1 MWWKNLFFP
10 LLSSGSTHQAQDGKS
25 QSQTNALWILIGS
38 KISFKRW
45 LFETCLVVKKWVIP
59 SCFKNR
65 KASLRNFW
73 VHDRRCILTSD
84 GAAWSWR
91 FSLNDFNIAFRKSD
105 SGSNPNKDIYVF
117 PVKSYRL
124 FGAPKMEPHA
134 WMTLLMIYLYG

>member
-1 MWWKNLFFP
+1 MEKPIFP
-10 LLSSGSTHQAQDGKS
+10 SVILRKHTHQAQDGKS

-59 SCFKNR
+59 SCFKNW
-65 KASLRNFW
+65 KASLRNFC
-73 VHDRRCILTSD
+73 VHDCWCILTSD
-84 GAAWSWR
+84 GAARSWR
-91 FSLNDFNIAFRKSD
+91 FLLNDLNIAFRKSD

-117 PVKSYRL
+117 PVQSYRL